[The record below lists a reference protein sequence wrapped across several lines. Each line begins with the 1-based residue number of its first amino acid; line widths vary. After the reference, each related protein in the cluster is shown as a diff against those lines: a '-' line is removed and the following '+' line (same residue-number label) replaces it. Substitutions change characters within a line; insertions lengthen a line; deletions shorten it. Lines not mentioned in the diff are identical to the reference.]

1 MKHMNLKRSLSAALL
16 ICEPIVV
23 TSALAQSQG
32 GYGPGN
38 GMGSG
43 GMMDGYGGG
52 WMGGGYGGIWLPV
65 LLVVVVAGLV
75 AWIVAQKKK

>member
-1 MKHMNLKRSLSAALL
+1 MKRIDYRKTLSAAVL
-16 ICEPIVV
+16 IGGPIVA

-32 GYGPGN
+32 GYG
-38 GMGSG
+38 MGSG
-43 GMMDGYGGG
+43 MMGGYGAG
-52 WMGGGYGGIWLPV
+52 WMGGGGYGGILLPV

>member
-1 MKHMNLKRSLSAALL
+1 MKRMNLKSALSAALL
-16 ICEPIVV
+16 ICGPIVV

-43 GMMDGYGGG
+43 GMMGSYGGG
-52 WMGGGYGGIWLPV
+52 WMSGGYGGIWLPV
-65 LLVVVVAGLV
+65 LLVIAVAGLV
-75 AWIVAQKKK
+75 GWIVAQKKK

>member
-1 MKHMNLKRSLSAALL
+1 MKRMNLGKALSTAIL
-16 ICEPIVV
+16 IGGSIVA

-38 GMGSG
+38 GTGSG
-43 GMMDGYGGG
+43 MMGGGYGGG

-65 LLVVVVAGLV
+65 LLVVVIAGLV

>member
-1 MKHMNLKRSLSAALL
+1 MKRMNLNKILSAAVL
-16 ICEPIVV
+16 IGGSIVA

-32 GYGPGN
+32 SY

-43 GMMDGYGGG
+43 MMGGYGGG
-52 WMGGGYGGIWLPV
+52 WMGGGYGGILLPV

-75 AWIVAQKKK
+75 AWIVAQKNK